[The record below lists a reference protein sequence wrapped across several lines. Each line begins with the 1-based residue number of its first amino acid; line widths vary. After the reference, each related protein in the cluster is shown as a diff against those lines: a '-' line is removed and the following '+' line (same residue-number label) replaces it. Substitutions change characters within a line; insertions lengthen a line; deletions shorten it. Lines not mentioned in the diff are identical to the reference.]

1 MVELLKHHLEVE
13 LFDLEQD
20 LTCQNNVANQ
30 FPKVVEE
37 VKKILEKEHQTSV
50 VERFRIPILD
60 EVNN

>member
-1 MVELLKHHLEVE
+1 
-13 LFDLEQD
+13 
-20 LTCQNNVANQ
+20 
-30 FPKVVEE
+30 VVEE